1 MDFLSGILKKQAL
14 CLFGH
19 LILLVVSVAVPFA
32 AVASYPLVRN
42 FQRLQYG
49 AGSQNWS
56 ITQDQI
62 GRMLFGNSDC
72 VLLTDSRAW
81 HKYYLSNY
89 STVRSLL
96 FDGAERL
103 YAGGSEEFGV
113 FESGKPGD
121 VSYRSLIPLL
131 GKKRPG
137 AIGEIW
143 HIHKAGGEILFQGD
157 HHIFRYNGSH
167 IEVFGAPAKIST
179 SNVIKGNLYVA
190 IENRGLFYFNNGK
203 FEETPGNDRLAGT
216 RIVALLPMGHDV
228 LVVTAFN
235 GLFVLDGNTL
245 RPLPTS
251 IDNFLKENQVFC
263 AASKGDIYAFGTVNC
278 GVAILDRGTG
288 DVSYANMDTG
298 MQNNTVLSL
307 FFDAGNNLWAGL
319 DNGIDYILY
328 NTPLSNLNGVANVYG
343 AGYSSR
349 LYDSTLW
356 LGTNQGL
363 YATPYPFPDI
373 PRPEPMR
380 RVLNGQVWNLDEVDG
395 SLFAC
400 CDGGLYFLDG
410 AGFRKVEGVPGT
422 WKVLPVPGEV
432 VRQYAPADESLYI
445 LASTYDGFYLL
456 RHAGSGWLSQGRVK
470 GYDDIGGRF
479 AIDKYGDIWISHWMK
494 GVYRLRLDVADCRFV
509 SSSFYNRNN
518 GLPTDRDNFVNVL
531 DGEPVIATEGG
542 LSRFNRATGRI
553 EPDTVL
559 SGIFSYLPSLHL
571 YGNNSNGILAVN
583 LKTIRNAYRDASG
596 KYRIDSLTFAPITE
610 KLIPGHD
617 NFNFLS
623 PRRIIVSNQ
632 DGFYDVNLDRQ
643 PDSIPMV
650 PTFVSR
656 VYAGMDSMVYQASPG
671 QPLDGDLKLPYSLNS
686 LRFEFVSPEYNS
698 PDCVTYSY
706 LLENY
711 DNEWS
716 PWTTSNSKEYTR
728 LREGE
733 YTLKIKSHN
742 SYTGRDTMSEFHIT
756 IAPPWYR
763 SIWAKIVYCL
773 IISVLL
779 WLLIN
784 FLRRSSARQARIIE
798 ERKEKELQTMRQ
810 AAREENLRKDYE
822 IAALKSQQLEHD
834 IKHKS
839 EEISN
844 ITMNVVRKN
853 EILLDIAD
861 RLTKI
866 QEHQEVKA
874 HRTPDVQRQ
883 LAKIQGVI
891 RDNIGQDDHWKDFT
905 NSFDQAYDNYTQ
917 KLRNMHA
924 ELSEGDLR
932 ICCYL
937 RMGLSS
943 KEIAPLLNISYRSV
957 EMSRYRIRKKMGLT
971 RDQNLTEYLQRL

>member
-1 MDFLSGILKKQAL
+1 MAGP
-14 CLFGH
+14 
-19 LILLVVSVAVPFA
+19 LLVLSVLFA
-32 AVASYPLVRN
+32 AAPRLCATYPLVRN
-42 FQRLQYG
+42 FSRTQYS
-49 AGSQNWS
+49 AGRQNWS
-56 ITQDQI
+56 VAQDKL

-72 VLLTDSRAW
+72 LLVTDSRHW
-81 HKYYLSNY
+81 YQYFLSNY

-96 FDGAERL
+96 LDGTDGV

-113 FESGKPGD
+113 FRTSPAGELQ
-121 VSYRSLIPLL
+121 YHSLM
-131 GKKRPG
+131 GTMGSRRPG

-143 HIHKAGGEILFQGD
+143 HIHKAGSNILFQGD
-157 HHIFRYNGSH
+157 HHIFRYNGVDT
-167 IEVFGAPAKIST
+167 EVFAAPAKIAT
-179 SNVIKGNLYVA
+179 SSVIKGNLYVA
-190 IENRGLFYFNNGK
+190 IEGMGLFYFKNGK
-203 FEETPGNDRLAGT
+203 FEEAPGNDRLAGM
-216 RIVALLPMGHDV
+216 RIVSLLPMSHNV
-228 LVVTAFN
+228 LVVTAFH
-235 GLFVLDGNTL
+235 GLFLLDGNNL
-245 RPLPTS
+245 RPYATP
-251 IDNFLKENQVFC
+251 IDAFLKENQVFC
-263 AASKGDIYAFGTVNC
+263 AAANGDVYAFGTVNC
-278 GVAILDRGTG
+278 GVAVLDRASGE
-288 DVSYANMDTG
+288 VAYANMDTG

-307 FFDAGNNLWAGL
+307 FFDSGNNLWAGL
-319 DNGIDYILY
+319 DNGIDYIQY
-328 NTPLSNLNGVANVYG
+328 NTPLSNLNGVFNVYG
-343 AGYSSR
+343 AGYAS
-349 LYDSTLW
+349 LLHDNTLW

-363 YATPYPFPDI
+363 YSTPYPLPDLA
-373 PRPEPMR
+373 RPESVR
-380 RVLNGQVWNLDEVDG
+380 RVLSGQVWNLDEVEG
-395 SLFAC
+395 TMFAC
-400 CDGGLYFLDG
+400 CDAGLYYRAG
-410 AGFRKVEGVPGT
+410 AGFRVVDGVPGT
-422 WKVLPVPGEV
+422 WKVIPVPDEV
-432 VRQYAPADESLYI
+432 VRQYAPAAQSSYL

-456 RHAGSGWLSQGRVK
+456 QRTGAGWQSVGRVS

-479 AIDKYGDIWISHWMK
+479 SIDKYGDIWLSHWMK

-509 SSSFYNRNN
+509 SSSFYDTSH
-518 GLPTDRDNFVNVL
+518 GLPTNRDNFVNIL

-542 LSRFNRATGRI
+542 FSRFNRSTGRI

-559 SGIFSYLPSLHL
+559 SGIFGFLPSMHL
-571 YGNNSNGILAVN
+571 YGNKTNGILAVN
-583 LKTIRNAYRDASG
+583 LKTIRTANLDASG
-596 KYRIDSLTFAPITE
+596 KYRVDSLTFAPIAD

-623 PRRIIVSNQ
+623 PRHIIVSNQ

-643 PDSIPMV
+643 SDSIPSAS
-650 PTFVSR
+650 TFVSR
-656 VYAGMDSMVYQASPG
+656 VYAGMDSLVYQASAG
-671 QPLDGDLKLPYSLNS
+671 VALDGGLLLPFSLNS
-686 LRFEFVSPEYNS
+686 LRFEFVTPEYNY

-706 LLENY
+706 KLENY
-711 DNEWS
+711 DTEWS

-728 LREGE
+728 LREGD
-733 YTLKIKSHN
+733 YKLLVRSHN
-742 SYTGRDTMSEFHIT
+742 NYTGRDTMSEFRLT

-763 SIWAKIVYCL
+763 SIWARIVYCMAVG
-773 IISVLL
+773 VLV
-779 WLLIN
+779 WFFI
-784 FLRRSSARQARIIE
+784 RTMKRSSARQARRIE
-798 ERKEKELQTMRQ
+798 ERKEKELETMRRT
-810 AAREENLRKDYE
+810 AREETLRKDYE

-834 IKHKS
+834 IRHKS

-917 KLRNMHA
+917 KLRSMHS

>member
-1 MDFLSGILKKQAL
+1 MDFLSGIFRVLASRL
-14 CLFGH
+14 HGR
-19 LILLVVSVAVPFA
+19 LLVLLTALAVAA
-32 AVASYPLVRN
+32 GASASYPLVRN
-42 FQRLQYG
+42 FTRLQYNG
-49 AGSQNWS
+49 GSQNWS
-56 ITQDQI
+56 ITQDRL

-72 VLLTDSRAW
+72 LLLTDSRNW
-81 HKYYLSNY
+81 YRYYLSNY

-96 FDGAERL
+96 LDGDERL
-103 YAGGSEEFGV
+103 YAGGSEEFGY
-113 FESGKPGD
+113 FRPDNTGRMRYES
-121 VSYRSLIPLL
+121 LTPLL
-131 GKKRPG
+131 GDRRPPS
-137 AIGEIW
+137 IGEVW
-143 HIHKAGGEILFQGD
+143 HIHKAGGDILFQGD
-157 HHIFRYNGSH
+157 HHIFRYNGSK
-167 IEVFGAPAKIST
+167 IEMFDAPAKILI
-179 SNVIKGNLYVA
+179 SNVIEGNLYVA

-203 FEETPGNDRLAGT
+203 FEETAGNDRLAGM
-216 RIVALLPMGHDV
+216 RIVALLPMNRDV

-235 GLFVLDGNTL
+235 GLFLLKGNTL
-245 RPLPTS
+245 TPLPTS

-263 AASKGDIYAFGTVNC
+263 AAAKGDIYAFGTVSC
-278 GVAILDRGTG
+278 GVAVLDRNTG
-288 DVSYANMDTG
+288 DVAFSNMDTG

-307 FFDAGNNLWAGL
+307 FFDSGNNLWAGL

-343 AGYSSR
+343 AGYASR
-349 LYDSTLW
+349 LFNNKLW

-363 YATPYPFPDI
+363 YSTPYPFPDI
-373 PRPEPMR
+373 PRPEPLH
-380 RVLNGQVWNLDEVDG
+380 RVLNGQVWNLEEVEG
-395 SLFAC
+395 ALFAC
-400 CDGGLYFLDG
+400 TDAGLYFLSG
-410 AGFRKVEGVPGT
+410 AGFQKVEGVPGS
-422 WKVLPVPGEV
+422 WKVLAVPQSV
-432 VRQYAPADESLYI
+432 VHQYAPADNRPYL

-456 RHAGSGWLSQGRVK
+456 RRTGAGWESLGRVK

-479 AIDKYGDIWISHWMK
+479 GIDKYGDIWISHWMK

-509 SSSFYNRNN
+509 TTAFYNKQK
-518 GLPTDRDNFVNVL
+518 GLPTDRDNFVNII

-542 LSRFNRATGRI
+542 ISRYNRSNDRI
-553 EPDTVL
+553 ESDTVL
-559 SGIFSYLPSLHL
+559 AGIFSYLPSLHL
-571 YGNNSNGILAVN
+571 YDNRSNGILAVN

-596 KYRIDSLTFAPITE
+596 KYRVDSLTFAPITG

-617 NFNFLS
+617 NFNFIS

-632 DGFYDVNLDRQ
+632 EGFYDVNLDRQ
-643 PDSIPMV
+643 PDSIPSAI
-650 PTFVSR
+650 TFVSR
-656 VYAGMDSMVYQASPG
+656 VYAGVDSLVYQASTG
-671 QPLDGDLKLPYSLNS
+671 APLDGGLKLPYDLNS
-686 LRFEFVSPEYNS
+686 LRFEFVTPEYNS
-698 PDCVTYSY
+698 PDCVTYSF
-706 LLENY
+706 LLDNY

-716 PWTTSNSKEYTR
+716 PWTTTNTKEYTR
-728 LREGE
+728 LREGD
-733 YTLKIKSHN
+733 YTLKVRSHN
-742 SYTGRDTMSEFHIT
+742 KFTGRDTMSEFHLS

-763 SIWAKIVYCL
+763 SLWAKLFYCITIGVLVWIL
-773 IISVLL
+773 IKVI
-779 WLLIN
+779 
-784 FLRRSSARQARIIE
+784 RRSSAHQARVIE
-798 ERKEKELQTMRQ
+798 ERKEKELETMRRT
-810 AAREENLRKDYE
+810 AREENLRTDYE

-874 HRTPDVQRQ
+874 HRTSDVQKQ